1 MIDRPNRA
9 TPSDMLALA
18 KQARTLSLQLEQGQ
32 ACTPCSDAFSRLI
45 DGPYSRS
52 TSLAFVCLSETSK
65 NSVLSDLM
73 ALGMVTTEHEKFG
86 IRGTIGESL
95 VRVTYITELSH
106 SLGAWQEFTEG
117 GQILIIAGEHLV
129 SEGTRSTSSMADLVK
144 SFPVVLVWLTDEG
157 VDTESGW
164 WHHSMIQSHASKPT
178 VHLRVQ
184 LSLERLIASNN
195 QVLRSLSATIR
206 ESQSFGW
213 LQSAIA
219 AFTARTQRE
228 LLRIKEAQCKNDGP
242 NRLLMAKPLNA
253 DKDLVKIKEAVAS
266 SLSRIDKDLTLKSER
281 GTQPLGK
288 WTGLVREIASSLV
301 VADLEQTQTSSAL
314 KLSVNAGHLA
324 KLNRR
329 IEHAIRQE
337 LTVDVGTV
345 NRQVEQVVNEH
356 CYDADKPGS
365 SLNGMFPVLKD
376 QAIWQ
381 AVENMIAVGK
391 VSEIELVRKG
401 FFDVLTAGR
410 QKVFIVIMFISLMG
424 RMGLPNLFQSG
435 GSQVAFGIFMA
446 AIMIGSMINSILLW
460 RREKKVQSER
470 ELSKIRESLFND
482 ACKVIEQVE
491 KVKLTAVREFLK
503 EVAFKIE
510 TIAKQKGEESVSSQ
524 KTNLEEEQRNK
535 ELMKRG
541 LETRAKMVI
550 EIERQSAK
558 IGELVQNRMQSN
570 NVTLSKLLKDLPECF
585 SVNNASSEDSKP
597 KLPSPSTDKVLRKL
611 TAEPAPT
618 ASSDATES
626 RSIGLLE
633 RRRLKLEA
641 NRAANS

>member
-1 MIDRPNRA
+1 MIDSLNRA
-9 TPSDMLALA
+9 NPSDILALS
-18 KQARTLSLQLEQGQ
+18 KQARTLCLQLEQGQ
-32 ACTPCSDAFSRLI
+32 AFTPCSDAFTRLI
-45 DGPYSRS
+45 DEPSS
-52 TSLAFVCLSETSK
+52 SSPSIAFVCLSETSK
-65 NSVLSDLM
+65 TSVLSNLI
-73 ALGMVTTEHEKFG
+73 ALGMVTTDNGKFG
-86 IRGTIGESL
+86 IRGRVGEIL
-95 VRVTYITELSH
+95 VRVAYITELSH
-106 SLGAWQEFTEG
+106 SLGAWQEFTEDG
-117 GQILIIAGEHLV
+117 KFLIVAGEHLV
-129 SEGTRSTSSMADLVK
+129 SEATRSTSSIADLVK

-164 WHHSMIQSHASKPT
+164 WHHSMIQSHASQPT
-178 VHLRVQ
+178 VHRRVQ
-184 LSLERLIASNN
+184 SSLERLIASNN

-228 LLRIKEAQCKNDGP
+228 LIRIKEAQSKTDGP

-253 DKDLVKIKEAVAS
+253 DKDIVKIKEAVAT

-281 GTQPLGK
+281 GTQQLGK

-356 CYDADKPGS
+356 CYDANKLGS
-365 SLNGMFPVLKD
+365 SLNGMFTMLKD
-376 QAIWQ
+376 QAIWP

-435 GSQVAFGIFMA
+435 GSRVAFGIFMA

-470 ELSKIRESLFND
+470 ELGKIRESLFND

-503 EVAFKIE
+503 DVGVKIE
-510 TIAKQKGEESVSSQ
+510 AVAKQKGEESVSLQ
-524 KTNLEEEQRNK
+524 KTNMEEEQRNK

-541 LETRAKMVI
+541 LETRSKWVT

-558 IGELVQNRMQSN
+558 LGELVQNGMQSN
-570 NVTLSKLLKDLPECF
+570 NVSLHKLLKNLSECF
-585 SVNNASSEDSKP
+585 TLNNAASEDSKP
-597 KLPSPSTDKVLRKL
+597 PNASTEKVLRKL
-611 TAEPAPT
+611 SSEPGPAVSYDP
-618 ASSDATES
+618 TES

-633 RRRLKLEA
+633 RRRLRLEA
-641 NRAANS
+641 NRAAIS

>member
-1 MIDRPNRA
+1 MIDRLNRA
-9 TPSDMLALA
+9 NPSDILALA
-18 KQARTLSLQLEQGQ
+18 KQARILSLQLEQGQ
-32 ACTPCSDAFSRLI
+32 ACTPCSDAFTRLI
-45 DGPYSRS
+45 DGPYSS
-52 TSLAFVCLSETSK
+52 SPSLAFVCLSETSK
-65 NSVLSDLM
+65 NSVVSDLM

-86 IRGTIGESL
+86 IRGAIGEFL
-95 VRVTYITELSH
+95 VRITYITELSH
-106 SLGAWQEFTEG
+106 CLGAWQEFTED
-117 GQILIIAGEHLV
+117 GQLLIVAGEHLV
-129 SEGTRSTSSMADLVK
+129 SEATRFNSSIADLVK

-178 VHLRVQ
+178 VHRRVQ
-184 LSLERLIASNN
+184 SSFERLIASNN

-206 ESQSFGW
+206 ESQSFDW

-228 LLRIKEAQCKNDGP
+228 LMRIKEAQSKTDGP

-253 DKDLVKIKEAVAS
+253 DKDLVKIKEAVAT

-356 CYDADKPGS
+356 CYDANKSGS

-470 ELSKIRESLFND
+470 ELGKIRESLFSD

-503 EVAFKIE
+503 EVAVKIE
-510 TIAKQKGEESVSSQ
+510 TVAKQKGEESLSLQ

-541 LETRAKMVI
+541 LETRAKLVM

-558 IGELVQNRMQSN
+558 LSELVLNRMQSN
-570 NVTLSKLLKDLPECF
+570 NVTLSKLLRDLAECF
-585 SVNNASSEDSKP
+585 SVNNATFEESKP
-597 KLPSPSTDKVLRKL
+597 KPPNPSSDKVHRKPS
-611 TAEPAPT
+611 ADPVPN
-618 ASSDATES
+618 ASNGATES

-641 NRAANS
+641 NRAANP